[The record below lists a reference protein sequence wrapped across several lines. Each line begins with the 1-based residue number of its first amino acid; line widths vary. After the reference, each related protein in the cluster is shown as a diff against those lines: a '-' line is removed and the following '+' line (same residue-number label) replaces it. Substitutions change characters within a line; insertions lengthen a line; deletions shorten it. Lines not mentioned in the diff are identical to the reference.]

1 LPWSGGRARPSARG
15 PARVGIRTRMRS
27 LGRIRA
33 RHGLARDRVARDRM
47 ARDKLETQDGY
58 RHPFW

>member
-1 LPWSGGRARPSARG
+1 
-15 PARVGIRTRMRS
+15 MRS

-33 RHGLARDRVARDRM
+33 RDGVARGRVARG
-47 ARDKLETQDGY
+47 KLETQDGH